1 MEDDYFLKNY
11 FYDFLARPSIQKSEK
26 PDGGKKFLP
35 FEYVLINCE
44 DVLNEVR
51 ECDDHIWRLLM
62 FQRTADSLG
71 QVSRR
76 EEGLDEVLE
85 DPEKIIAGFINF
97 AENDND
103 FILYYRFL

>member
-51 ECDDHIWRLLM
+51 ECDDHI
-62 FQRTADSLG
+62 
-71 QVSRR
+71 
-76 EEGLDEVLE
+76 
-85 DPEKIIAGFINF
+85 
-97 AENDND
+97 
-103 FILYYRFL
+103 